1 MPESEAMT
9 KRIEALVEKNERNKR
24 HEGFVKIVKKFRLDF
39 WIFCALALLEKAI
52 IKPFKENASEMF

>member
-9 KRIEALVEKNERNKR
+9 KKIEALVEKNERNKR

-52 IKPFKENASEMF
+52 I